1 MEADSSRENVSIK
14 LDVRVFIQTLMQ
26 GTRLRPTDFSE
37 LIIVATSD
45 NLVDFA
51 RATLSKDKLV
61 SESESAEHD
70 VRKYLQVH
78 VSFFPWGSD

>member
-1 MEADSSRENVSIK
+1 M
-14 LDVRVFIQTLMQ
+14 
-26 GTRLRPTDFSE
+26 
-37 LIIVATSD
+37 ATSD

-61 SESESAEHD
+61 LESESAEHD
-70 VRKYLQVH
+70 ARKYLQVH